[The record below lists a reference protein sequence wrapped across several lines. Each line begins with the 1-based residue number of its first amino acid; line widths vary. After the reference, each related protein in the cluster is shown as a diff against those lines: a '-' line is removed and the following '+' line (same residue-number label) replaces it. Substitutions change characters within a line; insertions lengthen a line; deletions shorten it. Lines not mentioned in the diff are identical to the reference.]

1 MSAIEPLGFV
11 IENSITLLCEMITVG
26 EAADTKPNIE
36 MRRCL
41 VTVVHSL
48 PICCR
53 DLLVEAKQHESWE
66 PVLFYERIRTG
77 ISSKSYFL
85 EGVPLSVA
93 LFAGPSGLS
102 LAGEEE
108 EKLAKLKMKDVL
120 ADRTHSVALLESY
133 SPTAPRKMELI
144 QKYHPEDLSSSVPGP
159 IRVLIS
165 RQRSLC
171 KGMRQRKDSSHFT
184 HCCNCNCNRIFYIG
198 ASNEC
203 WGVAS
208 TSTVGG
214 GPSDDEED
222 SSSEKYWDAAAC
234 DSNIDTLSMLRFCS
248 STCSDEY
255 YRHLSITMPDCGI
268 VLDADN
274 EAKKHG
280 RKRVSE
286 SFRLALKRNE
296 KAARALRTLR
306 SSRPRNLALTP
317 EELDVHIQR
326 RITALN
332 VDLGVL
338 YASSKI
344 AESETLSKGRL
355 LPGQVLYWRDDPA
368 YYRKILTEVSRIY
381 MAKKRKEGIVS
392 SLLTMPRFLEE
403 VEAKAYRLI

>member
-1 MSAIEPLGFV
+1 MSAIPSLGFV

-53 DLLVEAKQHESWE
+53 DLLAEAKQHDSWE
-66 PVLFYERIRTG
+66 PVLFYERIRVG

-85 EGVPLSVA
+85 EGVPTSIA

-133 SPTAPRKMELI
+133 RPATPRKKELI
-144 QKYHPEDLSSSVPGP
+144 RKYHPEDLPASVPGP
-159 IRVLIS
+159 VRVLIA

-171 KGMRQRKDSSHFT
+171 KGMRQRKDGSHFT

-198 ASNEC
+198 APNEC

-214 GPSDDEED
+214 LDDEED
-222 SSSEKYWDAAAC
+222 SNSEKYWEMAAC
-234 DSNIDTLSMLRFCS
+234 DSSIDTPSMLRFCS

-255 YRHLSITMPDCGI
+255 YHHLSIMMPDYGI

-280 RKRVSE
+280 RKRVAE

-317 EELDVHIQR
+317 EELNVHIQR
-326 RITALN
+326 RITMLN

-338 YASSKI
+338 YAASKI

-355 LPGQVLYWRDDPA
+355 LPGQCLYWRDDPA
-368 YYRKILTEVSRIY
+368 YYRKILAGVSRIY
-381 MAKKRKEGIVS
+381 MTKKRKEGIVS

-403 VEAKAYRLI
+403 VEARAYKLI